1 MLTNKFYLGYLPD
14 SESGWIEGKHE
25 PLIDETLWDKAQ
37 AARRRNRTS
46 THTSRPDG
54 KRLWSLT
61 GLTHCWRCKGRIHT
75 QCMYRGEPRLGC
87 YSRQRGLGCTQRS
100 ALLSVYESQILAYL
114 STFHVPED
122 YQERIVEAHRKLEA
136 AYSDSEEQRSQLEL
150 QLKRARELFEWGDYT
165 RAEYQSRRDDI
176 LRQLDSLTPNP
187 TGPEHLEGL
196 ARFLADVPAAWSAAT
211 QEQRNKL
218 ARCLFDQVWVE
229 DKAVV
234 AVKPRPELEPFF
246 RLNYEEFLRQN
257 IEGERSRRV
266 ELYREHGDFV
276 LVAA

>member
-1 MLTNKFYLGYLPD
+1 M
-14 SESGWIEGKHE
+14 
-25 PLIDETLWDKAQ
+25 
-37 AARRRNRTS
+37 
-46 THTSRPDG
+46 SRPNG

-61 GLTHCWRCKGRIHT
+61 GLTHCWRCEGRIHT
-75 QCMYRGEPRLGC
+75 RCMYRGEPRVGC
-87 YSRQRGLGCTQRS
+87 YNGQRGLGSAQRS
-100 ALLSVYESQILAYL
+100 ASLSVYESQILAYM
-114 STFHVPED
+114 STFQVPEN
-122 YQERIVEAHRKLEA
+122 YQKRIVEAHRKLEA
-136 AYSDSEEQRSQLEL
+136 AYSDSAEQRSQLEL

-176 LRQLDSLTPNP
+176 VRQLDSLTPNP
-187 TGPEHLEGL
+187 AGPEHLQGL
-196 ARFLADVPAAWSAAT
+196 ARFLADVPAAWGAAT

-246 RLNYEEFLRQN
+246 RLNYEEFVKQN

-266 ELYREHGDFV
+266 ESYCEHDLPV
-276 LVAA
+276 LLAA